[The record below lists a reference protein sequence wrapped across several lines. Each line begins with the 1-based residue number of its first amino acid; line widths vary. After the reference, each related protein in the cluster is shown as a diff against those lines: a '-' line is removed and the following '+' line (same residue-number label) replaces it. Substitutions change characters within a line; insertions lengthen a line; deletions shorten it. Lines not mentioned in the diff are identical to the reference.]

1 MNLFC
6 FRHSIILATT
16 STLLHACASFS
27 WNANTHLAEEKLKS
41 QCRTDLVFPGGGIFF
56 YWQAGV
62 ITYLREQ
69 NYNILDD
76 DTIHFTGAS
85 AGALCA
91 SLTSSGVDFEHA
103 TELALNLA
111 EDYGVW
117 DRPLGLQGIWG
128 SMIESWLDELL
139 PENAAEMSQGKLSLL
154 ITQIPTFKKNKI
166 STFETK
172 SDLIR
177 CNMASVHIPLFLD
190 SKLTTNFRGKPH
202 IDGSFMAQ
210 PTDYHQLFIPSS
222 CSSVDAQINKNI
234 IFLDWKKDPILSDR
248 NLADAVAVIS
258 KQGIWDLLDRGRSYA
273 SSMEKRG
280 DFDLL
285 LRNSDQ

>member
-1 MNLFC
+1 LN
-6 FRHSIILATT
+6 IA
-16 STLLHACASFS
+16 
-27 WNANTHLAEEKLKS
+27 
-41 QCRTDLVFPGGGIFF
+41 GIT
-56 YWQAGV
+56 AD
-62 ITYLREQ
+62 EQ
-69 NYNILDD
+69 
-76 DTIHFTGAS
+76 
-85 AGALCA
+85 
-91 SLTSSGVDFEHA
+91 
-103 TELALNLA
+103 
-111 EDYGVW
+111 
-117 DRPLGLQGIWG
+117 
-128 SMIESWLDELL
+128 
-139 PENAAEMSQGKLSLL
+139 LSLL